1 MSPQPHAPYGRLRRL
16 AVAATATTF
25 VLIAIGAL
33 VRATGSGLGCT
44 GWPKCS
50 TDRWL
55 PPLEHHALIEYTH
68 RMTAFVDVVLV
79 ALLAVLVWRRHRAV
93 PRIFRPVVA
102 AVVLV
107 VFQAVLGGIVVKG
120 DLHALL
126 VTAHF
131 MTAMVLAGTLV
142 VATVAAF
149 SMDRAAAPIRSM
161 DGLARL
167 AWLTAAGVF
176 VLLAVGAYVRGEG
189 VGLAF
194 RDWPL
199 MGGRLIPDL
208 SHVSQALHFAHRGL
222 ALAVFVLALVFV
234 LAAWRARAERTAV
247 ARLALVAAGLFAAQI
262 LVGAANVW
270 SRLAPAAVTAHVA
283 VAGLLWGTVVG
294 AAEASRLPAARPVN
308 DPVAL
313 PGDLPGSFAQSPA
326 GPARP

>member
-1 MSPQPHAPYGRLRRL
+1 MSPGPHASSGRLRQL

-25 VLIAIGAL
+25 VLIAVGAL

-50 TDRWL
+50 ADRWL

-79 ALLAVLVWRRHRAV
+79 ALLAVLAWRRYRAV
-93 PRIFRPVVA
+93 PRIFRPAVA

-107 VFQAVLGGIVVKG
+107 VFQALLGGIVVKG
-120 DLHALL
+120 GLHALL

-149 SMDRAAAPIRSM
+149 SMDRAATPLGSM
-161 DGLARL
+161 DGLARR

-176 VLLAVGAYVRGEG
+176 VLLGVGAYVRGEG
-189 VGLAF
+189 AGLAF

-199 MGGRLIPDL
+199 MGGRLIPHFSHL
-208 SHVSQALHFAHRGL
+208 SLALHFAHRGL
-222 ALAVFVLALVFV
+222 ALAVFVLTLVFL
-234 LAAWRARAERTAV
+234 LAAWRARAERPAV
-247 ARLALVAAGLFAAQI
+247 ARLALAMAGLFAVQI

-283 VAGLLWGTVVG
+283 VAGLLWGTAVA
-294 AAEASRLPAARPVN
+294 AAEASRLPAARPMN
-308 DPVAL
+308 DSVVL
-313 PGDLPGSFAQSPA
+313 PTDLSRSVVQSNA
-326 GPARP
+326 GPFRR

>member
-1 MSPQPHAPYGRLRRL
+1 MSPRPQASYRRLRRL

-50 TDRWL
+50 ADRWL

-79 ALLAVLVWRRHRAV
+79 ALLAILAWRRYRAASRV
-93 PRIFRPVVA
+93 FRPAIA

-107 VFQAVLGGIVVKG
+107 VFQAVLGGIVVRG

-149 SMDRAAAPIRSM
+149 SVDRAATPIGSM

-167 AWLTAAGVF
+167 AWLTAGGLF
-176 VLLAVGAYVRGEG
+176 VLLGVGAYVRGEG
-189 VGLAF
+189 AGLAF

-199 MGGRLIPDL
+199 MGGRLIPSL
-208 SHVSQALHFAHRGL
+208 SHPSLALHFAHRVL
-222 ALAVFVLALVFV
+222 AVAVFVLALVFV
-234 LAAWRARAERTAV
+234 LAARHARAERPAV
-247 ARLALVAAGLFAAQI
+247 ARLALMVAGLFAAQI
-262 LVGAANVW
+262 LVGAVNVW
-270 SRLAPAAVTAHVA
+270 SRLAPTAVTAHVA
-283 VAGLLWGTVVG
+283 VAGLLWGTVVA
-294 AAEASRLPAARPVN
+294 AAEASRLTAAQPGD
-308 DPVAL
+308 DPVVL
-313 PGDLPGSFAQSPA
+313 PDDRPGSFAQSHA
-326 GPARP
+326 GLRP

>member
-1 MSPQPHAPYGRLRRL
+1 MSPGPHTRYRRLRQL

-25 VLIAIGAL
+25 VLIAVGAL

-50 TDRWL
+50 AHRWL
-55 PPLEHHALIEYTH
+55 PSLEHHALIEYAH

-79 ALLAVLVWRRHRAV
+79 AMLAVLAWGRYRTERRV
-93 PRIFRPVVA
+93 FRPAIA
-102 AVVLV
+102 AAGLV

-149 SMDRAAAPIRSM
+149 SIGRSASPLRSM

-167 AWLTAAGVF
+167 AWLTAAGLS
-176 VLLAVGAYVRGEG
+176 VLLGVGAYVRGEG
-189 VGLAF
+189 AGLAF
-194 RDWPL
+194 GDWPL
-199 MGGRLIPDL
+199 MGGRLIPHL
-208 SHVSQALHFAHRGL
+208 SHLSAALHFTHRAL
-222 ALAVFVLALVFV
+222 ALVVFVLALVFV
-234 LAAWRARAERTAV
+234 VATRRARSERPEV
-247 ARLALVAAGLFAAQI
+247 AGLALVAIGLFAAQI

-283 VAGLLWGTVVG
+283 VAGLLWGTVVA
-294 AAEASRLPAARPVN
+294 AAEASRLSVVEPRQESVVLPA
-308 DPVAL
+308 DPS
-313 PGDLPGSFAQSPA
+313 GSFAESRA
-326 GPARP
+326 GTVGP

>member
-1 MSPQPHAPYGRLRRL
+1 MSPASLTRRRLRQL

-25 VLIAIGAL
+25 VLIAVGAL

-50 TDRWL
+50 AHRWL
-55 PPLEHHALIEYTH
+55 PPLQYHALVEYAH

-79 ALLAVLVWRRHRAV
+79 ALLAVFAWRRYRGD
-93 PRIFRPVVA
+93 RRCLRPAIA
-102 AVVLV
+102 AAVLV

-149 SMDRAAAPIRSM
+149 SVGVAASPIGSA
-161 DGLARL
+161 DGLVRL
-167 AWLTAAGVF
+167 AWLTAAGLF
-176 VLLAVGAYVRGEG
+176 ALLGVGAYVRGEG
-189 VGLAF
+189 AGLAF
-194 RDWPL
+194 GDWPL
-199 MGGRLIPDL
+199 MGGRLIPRL
-208 SHVSQALHFAHRGL
+208 SHLAAALHFAHRAL
-222 ALAVFVLALVFV
+222 ALGVFVLALVFAS
-234 LAAWRARAERTAV
+234 AAWRARSQRPAV
-247 ARLALVAAGLFAAQI
+247 ARLALATVGLFAAQI

-283 VAGLLWGTVVG
+283 VAGLLWGTVVA
-294 AAEASRLPAARPVN
+294 AAEVSRL
-308 DPVAL
+308 
-313 PGDLPGSFAQSPA
+313 SPA
-326 GPARP
+326 RSVEHPVVLPADPSNPFVESRAGPVRP